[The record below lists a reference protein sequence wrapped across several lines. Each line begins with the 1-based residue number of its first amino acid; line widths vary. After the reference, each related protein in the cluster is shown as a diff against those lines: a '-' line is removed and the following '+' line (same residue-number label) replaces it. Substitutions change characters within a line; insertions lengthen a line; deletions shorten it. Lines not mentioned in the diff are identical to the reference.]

1 MNTELVIGVVSAAC
15 TSIVGPVVVHYVKN
29 WAENNKK
36 KKDPLA
42 EAITIN
48 SLIYDKLADMK
59 ENISADRIWMIQ
71 FHNGGHF
78 YPTGKSIQKFSMV
91 YEIVSPDVLSCQYQF
106 QNIPVS
112 LFSKTVNRLH
122 RGDNIKI
129 EDTKVNDSNY
139 GFTTQIPEMHLKSA
153 YMFPVS
159 TINGQFVGI
168 IGIDYTHRKK
178 ELNISDISSFEI
190 EVSAI
195 GGVLANYLN
204 C

>member
-15 TSIVGPVVVHYVKN
+15 TSIIGPVVVHYVKI

-48 SLIYDKLADMK
+48 SLIIDKLTKMK
-59 ENISADRIWMIQ
+59 EELSTDRIWMIQ

-91 YEIVSPDVLSCQYQF
+91 YEVVSSSITSCQHQF

-112 LFSKTVNRLH
+112 LFSKTINRLH
-122 RGDNIKI
+122 KGDSVNV
-129 EDTKVNDSNY
+129 EDTKVNAYNY
-139 GFTTQIPEMHLKSA
+139 GFTTQIPEMCVKSS
-153 YMFPVS
+153 YMYPVS

-168 IGIDYTHRKK
+168 IGIDYVNRKK
-178 ELNISDISSFEI
+178 ELRETELSNFEI
-190 EVSAI
+190 EVATI

-204 C
+204 S